1 MSSDTV
7 GKPQQLSLPVLVFG
21 VVEVRRLIRELEAL
35 EEYMVQARLRQS
47 GASQSLPRVS
57 RLSESIA
64 TENQLNLLKEQDRQ
78 ALKDFLASI
87 EKKAPQLHFSFASD
101 PSSAFMAKL
110 VEWLRTNIH
119 PHALV
124 SLGLQPSIAAGCI
137 LRTPSKAF
145 DFSLRQRLSGSA
157 KLLQD
162 SMAASGK
169 AQQPTG
175 VPRE

>member
-1 MSSDTV
+1 MAHEQTSAAQ
-7 GKPQQLSLPVLVFG
+7 KLSLPVLVFG
-21 VVEVRRLIRELEAL
+21 VVEVRRLIRELDAL

-47 GASQSLPRVS
+47 GESQSLPRVS

-78 ALKDFLASI
+78 ALKDFLMNI
-87 EKKAPQLHFSFASD
+87 EKKAPQLHLSFASD

-119 PHALV
+119 PYALV

-137 LRTPSKAF
+137 LRTPNRAF

-162 SMAASGK
+162 SMAASSK
-169 AQQPTG
+169 VQQPVG
-175 VPRE
+175 APRE